1 METALK
7 IPGSFRKRGYN
18 KTMDSKSAMK
28 LVSVAEMRAI
38 EKEANAAGVSYAA
51 MMERAGNGVAAIVDS
66 TYRHGNPGVVI
77 GLIGSGN
84 NGGDTLVAL
93 ENLAK
98 AGWRT
103 RAVLVRPRP
112 VDDPYL
118 ERVVKAKGEV
128 LTVATQADWAKLDT
142 WLSSADIML
151 DGVLGTGVQLP
162 LKPDLAAWLEKLMD
176 YRLPHHIVAV
186 DCPSGVDC
194 DTGES
199 ASQVIPAELTICLDE
214 VKQGLLRFP
223 AHNYVGMLKV
233 VDLGLPDNLAVLKM
247 VRSFVVSG
255 SQVKAILP
263 ERPKDAH
270 KGTFGTALV
279 VAGSVNFTGAA
290 ALAGEAAYRIGAGL
304 VRLAVPG
311 PLHAILSGL
320 LPEVTWLLLPHEMG
334 VIAENAA
341 DLLFANLERVTA
353 LLIGPGLG
361 QEHNTGQFMRRLFSV
376 STKEARSEGLGFLT
390 NPAAKQSRPL
400 VLPPLVIDADG
411 LKLLA
416 QLQDWPQR
424 LPNDTILTP
433 HPGEMSV
440 LTGLSVAEIQA
451 DRMEIAR
458 KYAHEWGQ
466 IVVLKGAM
474 TVVAD
479 PAGQVYV
486 IPVATAALARAG
498 TGDVLAGLIAGLRAQ
513 GVAALDAA
521 IAGAWIHAQAGLS
534 AIDLVGHPASV
545 LAGDVLAAVPEVLRE
560 LEG

>member
-1 METALK
+1 
-7 IPGSFRKRGYN
+7 
-18 KTMDSKSAMK
+18 
-28 LVSVAEMRAI
+28 MRAI

-51 MMERAGNGVAAIVDS
+51 MMERAGNGVAAIVDT
-66 TYRHGNPGVVI
+66 TYSHGSPGFVI

-112 VDDPYL
+112 ADDPYL
-118 ERVVKAKGEV
+118 QRVVHAKGEV
-128 LTVATQADWAKLDT
+128 LTAATVADWAKLET
-142 WLSSADIML
+142 WLNSADILL

-194 DTGES
+194 DTGET
-199 ASQVIPAELTICLDE
+199 APQVIPAELTICLDE

-233 VDLGLPDNLAVLKM
+233 VDLGLPDNLAVLKT

-255 SQVKAILP
+255 RQVKAILP

-304 VRLAVPG
+304 VRLAVPN

-320 LPEVTWLLLPHEMG
+320 LPEVTWLLLPHEVG
-334 VIAENAA
+334 VIADNAA
-341 DLLFANLERVTA
+341 ELIFDNLERVSA
-353 LLIGPGLG
+353 MLIGPGLG
-361 QEHNTGQFMRRLFSV
+361 QEHTTGQMMRRLLTV
-376 STKEARSEGLGFLT
+376 SSTETRPEGLGFLS
-390 NPAAKQSRPL
+390 NQVGKRHQPRI
-400 VLPPLVIDADG
+400 LPPLVIDADG
-411 LKLLA
+411 LKLLS
-416 QLQDWPQR
+416 LVKDWPR
-424 LPNDTILTP
+424 LLPKDTILTP

-440 LTGLSVAEIQA
+440 LTGLEVVDIQS
-451 DRMEIAR
+451 DRLEIAR
-458 KYAHEWGQ
+458 KYALEWGQ
-466 IVVLKGAM
+466 VVVLKGAM
-474 TVVAD
+474 TIVAD
-479 PAGQVYV
+479 PGGQVYV

-498 TGDVLAGLIAGLRAQ
+498 TGDVLAGLIVGLRAQ
-513 GVAALDAA
+513 GVTALNAA
-521 IAGAWIHAQAGLS
+521 IAGAWIHAQAGLA

-545 LAGDVLAAVPEVLRE
+545 LAGDVLASVPEVLRE
-560 LEG
+560 MAGLADPH

>member
-1 METALK
+1 
-7 IPGSFRKRGYN
+7 
-18 KTMDSKSAMK
+18 MK
-28 LVSVAEMRAI
+28 LVSVAEMHAI
-38 EKEANAAGVSYAA
+38 EREANAAGVSYAV
-51 MMERAGNGVAAIVDS
+51 MMERAGNGIAGIVDT
-66 TYRHGNPGVVI
+66 TYSHGSPGVVI

-103 RAVLVRPRP
+103 RAVLVRPRSAE
-112 VDDPYL
+112 DPYL
-118 ERVVKAKGEV
+118 ERVVKTKGEV
-128 LTVATQADWAKLDT
+128 LTVATSADWDKLET
-142 WLSSADIML
+142 WLNSADVLL

-162 LKPDLAAWLEKLMD
+162 LKFELAAWFEKLMD

-194 DTGES
+194 DTGEI
-199 ASQVIPAELTICLDE
+199 ASHVIPAELTICLDE

-223 AHNYVGMLKV
+223 AHNYVGTLRV
-233 VDLGLPDNLAVLKM
+233 VDLGLPDNLAVLKT

-255 SQVKAILP
+255 WQVKALLP
-263 ERPKDAH
+263 ARPKDAH

-304 VRLAVPG
+304 VRLAVPS

-341 DLLFANLERVTA
+341 DLIFDNLERVSA

-361 QEHNTGQFMRRLFSV
+361 QEHTTGQLIRRLMS
-376 STKEARSEGLGFLT
+376 SSSPEARHEGLGFLS
-390 NPAAKQSRPL
+390 NQAGKRPRPL
-400 VLPPLVIDADG
+400 ALPPMVIDADG
-411 LKLLA
+411 LKLLSVIK
-416 QLQDWPQR
+416 DWPQL
-424 LPNDTILTP
+424 LPKDTILTP

-440 LTGLSVAEIQA
+440 LTGLEIGDIQA
-451 DRMEIAR
+451 DRLAIAR
-458 KYAHEWGQ
+458 RYALEWGQ
-466 IVVLKGAM
+466 VVVLKGAM

-479 PAGQVYV
+479 PGGQVYV

-498 TGDVLAGLIAGLRAQ
+498 TGDVLAGLIVGLRAQ
-513 GVAALDAA
+513 GVTALDAA

-545 LAGDVLAAVPEVLRE
+545 LAGDVLASVPEVLRE
-560 LEG
+560 MTG

>member
-1 METALK
+1 
-7 IPGSFRKRGYN
+7 
-18 KTMDSKSAMK
+18 MK
-28 LVSVAEMRAI
+28 LVTVAEMRAI
-38 EKEANAAGVSYAA
+38 EKEGNAAGVSYAV
-51 MMERAGNGVAAIVDS
+51 MMERAGDGIAGIVDT
-66 TYRHGNPGVVI
+66 TYSHGSPGQVI

-98 AGWRT
+98 VGWRT

-118 ERVVKAKGEV
+118 ERVIQAKGEV
-128 LTVATQADWAKLDT
+128 LTVATRADWSKLET
-142 WLSSADIML
+142 WLNSADILL

-162 LKPDLAAWLEKLMD
+162 LKPDLAAWFEKLLD

-194 DTGES
+194 DTGEI
-199 ASQVIPAELTICLDE
+199 ASHVIPAELTICLDE

-223 AHNYVGMLKV
+223 AHNYVGTLKV
-233 VDLGLPDNLAVLKM
+233 VDLGLPENLPVLKTI
-247 VRSFVVSG
+247 RSFVVSG
-255 SQVKAILP
+255 RQAKAILP
-263 ERPKDAH
+263 RRPDDAH

-304 VRLAVPG
+304 VRLAVPS
-311 PLHAILSGL
+311 PLHAVLSGL
-320 LPEVTWLLLPHEMG
+320 LPEITWLLLPHEVG

-341 DLLFANLERVTA
+341 DLIFANLERVTA
-353 LLIGPGLG
+353 LLVGPGLG
-361 QEHNTGQFMRRLFSV
+361 LESTTGHFMRRLLSAAPL
-376 STKEARSEGLGFLT
+376 EAKHEGLGFIT
-390 NPAAKQSRPL
+390 NPSRNQIRPP

-416 QLQDWPQR
+416 QLKEWPQL
-424 LPNDTILTP
+424 LPKDTILTP

-440 LTGLSVAEIQA
+440 LTGLDVADIQS
-451 DRMEIAR
+451 DRTEIAR
-458 KYAHEWGQ
+458 KYAIEWGQ
-466 IVVLKGAM
+466 VVVLKGAM

-479 PAGQVYV
+479 PAGQIFI

-498 TGDVLAGLIAGLRAQ
+498 TGDVLAGLIVGLRAQ
-513 GVAALDAA
+513 GVSALDSA
-521 IAGAWIHAQAGLS
+521 IAGAWIHAQAGLA

-545 LAGDVLAAVPEVLRE
+545 LAGDVLAAVPEVLHGFE
-560 LEG
+560 S